1 MNQYSI
7 THCCYILCSGKTV
20 TKGVKCVATVNNM
33 CHRGDVLPVMGSNW
47 MRLGSALGIC
57 LLVGSFSFKMKT
69 KCSNLAVM
77 ETVLHNVTKMNKCTL
92 THKNYSRNFA
102 LEKIHN
108 VWINKFTVSQCIKP
122 LYAGITFLSPLLNKP
137 RQLRFRI
144 LRNLRNLFS
153 FAKLLIVN

>member
-7 THCCYILCSGKTV
+7 THCCYILCCGKTV

-47 MRLGSALGIC
+47 MRLGSEYVSWWG
-57 LLVGSFSFKMKT
+57 VS
-69 KCSNLAVM
+69 
-77 ETVLHNVTKMNKCTL
+77 VLKWRQNVLISLWWRQFYIMWQKWINVQCTL
-92 THKNYSRNFA
+92 THKNYSRKFA

-108 VWINKFTVSQCIKP
+108 IWINKFTVSQCIKP

-137 RQLRFRI
+137 RLLRFRI